1 MVLGYLQDVA
11 QSISYISRASY
22 KHVNNNH
29 KNLKKGQL
37 KDLKE
42 IDNELSSILQKIS
55 DVFQNRSFDNL
66 DAILIEK
73 QTLFKDVS
81 DSIEKQV
88 ARIRTDE
95 TSPKNTTL
103 YFSVLLETKDLL
115 GALMNLLQTYEEFY
129 LSTKEVK

>member
-1 MVLGYLQDVA
+1 MVLGYLQDTA

-29 KNLKKGQL
+29 KNLKKTQL

-42 IDNELSSILQKIS
+42 IDIALASLLTKVNVTFK
-55 DVFQNRSFDNL
+55 NRSFDDLNQ
-66 DAILIEK
+66 IIIEK
-73 QTLFKDVS
+73 RELLKSVS
-81 DSIEKQV
+81 HSVEKQV

-103 YFSVLLETKDLL
+103 YFSILLETKDLIT
-115 GALMNLLQTYEEFY
+115 ALMNLLQTYEEFH
-129 LSTKEVK
+129 LTTK